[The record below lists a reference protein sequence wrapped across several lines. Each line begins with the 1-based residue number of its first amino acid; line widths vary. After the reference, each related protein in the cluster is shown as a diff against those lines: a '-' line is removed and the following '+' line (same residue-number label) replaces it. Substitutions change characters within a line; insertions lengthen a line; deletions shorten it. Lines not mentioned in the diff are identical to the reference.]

1 MSYDKALIAGKL
13 RRWEKH
19 LMRFRLPEW
28 DEIPDFGLYME
39 QTVDLL
45 RKYLDYLPPELKNE
59 EVVTSSAI
67 NNYVRRGI
75 MPGPI
80 KKKYYRPHI
89 ACLLMICTLKQ
100 SSSEVRKR
108 QEVGRGLR
116 LCVNQNSE
124 RMDES
129 VLGCE
134 GAVMQVLS
142 SIYDPRALRPEN
154 AHDNNVQAKVDE
166 QKLHDREFTKLWQRI
181 NRKTLYTVSF
191 DTQELIDRS
200 VRGWTPT

>member
-1 MSYDKALIAGKL
+1 MNKQKAAKHRYLTAFCCLIDNIHFGAGY
-13 RRWEKH
+13 ES
-19 LMRFRLPEW
+19 
-28 DEIPDFGLYME
+28 EI
-39 QTVDLL
+39 
-45 RKYLDYLPPELKNE
+45 R
-59 EVVTSSAI
+59 S
-67 NNYVRRGI
+67 
-75 MPGPI
+75 
-80 KKKYYRPHI
+80 
-89 ACLLMICTLKQ
+89 
-100 SSSEVRKR
+100 R
-108 QEVGRGLR
+108 QEIGRGLR

>member
-100 SSSEVRKR
+100 SLSIAMIQKMIPA
-108 QEVGRGLR
+108 GLTEAEMR
-116 LCVNQNSE
+116 
-124 RMDES
+124 
-129 VLGCE
+129 
-134 GAVMQVLS
+134 
-142 SIYDPRALRPEN
+142 SIYETYAERHRMASEFFVQQVRRAAGPILDHED
-154 AHDNNVQAKVDE
+154 ADE
-166 QKLHDREFTKLWQRI
+166 HAAEETSELIAMTAIASGFAQLLTQKLLLLEG
-181 NRKTLYTVSF
+181 KTLE
-191 DTQELIDRS
+191 DGENIEIE
-200 VRGWTPT
+200 

>member
-100 SSSEVRKR
+100 SLNMSMIKSRCPHVSAA
-108 QEVGRGLR
+108 Q
-116 LCVNQNSE
+116 
-124 RMDES
+124 MP
-129 VLGCE
+129 
-134 GAVMQVLS
+134 A
-142 SIYDPRALRPEN
+142 AT
-154 AHDNNVQAKVDE
+154 NVQN
-166 QKLHDREFTKLWQRI
+166 L
-181 NRKTLYTVSF
+181 
-191 DTQELIDRS
+191 RS
-200 VRGWTPT
+200 VRLKTAAHRVCAARMSRS

>member
-39 QTVDLL
+39 QTVN
-45 RKYLDYLPPELKNE
+45 LPPELKNE

-80 KKKYYRPHI
+80 KKSTIDPILR
-89 ACLLMICTLKQ
+89 AC
-100 SSSEVRKR
+100 S
-108 QEVGRGLR
+108 
-116 LCVNQNSE
+116 
-124 RMDES
+124 
-129 VLGCE
+129 
-134 GAVMQVLS
+134 
-142 SIYDPRALRPEN
+142 
-154 AHDNNVQAKVDE
+154 
-166 QKLHDREFTKLWQRI
+166 
-181 NRKTLYTVSF
+181 
-191 DTQELIDRS
+191 
-200 VRGWTPT
+200 

>member
-1 MSYDKALIAGKL
+1 M
-13 RRWEKH
+13 
-19 LMRFRLPEW
+19 
-28 DEIPDFGLYME
+28 
-39 QTVDLL
+39 
-45 RKYLDYLPPELKNE
+45 
-59 EVVTSSAI
+59 
-67 NNYVRRGI
+67 
-75 MPGPI
+75 
-80 KKKYYRPHI
+80 
-89 ACLLMICTLKQ
+89 
-100 SSSEVRKR
+100 
-108 QEVGRGLR
+108 R

-181 NRKTLYTVSF
+181 NRKTFYTVSF